1 LLVGMANCR
10 KKVVKISAMENA
22 PWIIILT
29 HGKAGEELI
38 KSAEM
43 ILGPLKNVYAFSL
56 LPGVPPEE
64 YIKEVTETIKLAP
77 EGSIILVDLF
87 GGTPSNMAALLS
99 KEYKI
104 SAVSGLNIA
113 MLIEADSM
121 RKQLRGEELAQKV
134 VSTAKASCK
143 NIIKELEAK
152 QAQIKSS

>member
-1 LLVGMANCR
+1 M
-10 KKVVKISAMENA
+10 
-22 PWIIILT
+22 
-29 HGKAGEELI
+29 
-38 KSAEM
+38 
-43 ILGPLKNVYAFSL
+43 
-56 LPGVPPEE
+56 PGVPPEE

-87 GGTPSNMAALLS
+87 GGTPSNTAALLS

-121 RKQLRGEELAQKV
+121 RKQLKGEELAQKV